1 MRIEEF
7 EKLAPD
13 LRQQMLRIGQD
24 FFGNQQDA
32 EDVAQEGLIRLWTYC
47 ERLDASFTLS
57 PLAIKVAKNIC
68 IALYKSRRAE
78 TAELQ
83 TDIPAQPSYNADAR
97 LATQENLHR
106 IESAL
111 DTLPPHEAKLF
122 RKRHFEEKTN
132 DEIVQETGLPLTSV
146 KSILSRAKAKLK
158 KRLLS

>member
-68 IALYKSRRAE
+68 IDSTKADERRLPNSKR
-78 TAELQ
+78 TFPHSPP
-83 TDIPAQPSYNADAR
+83 TTPMPA
-97 LATQENLHR
+97 
-106 IESAL
+106 
-111 DTLPPHEAKLF
+111 
-122 RKRHFEEKTN
+122 
-132 DEIVQETGLPLTSV
+132 
-146 KSILSRAKAKLK
+146 
-158 KRLLS
+158 

>member
-13 LRQQMLRIGQD
+13 LRQSMLRVGLD

-47 ERLDASFTLS
+47 ERLDASFTLT
-57 PLAIKVAKNIC
+57 PLAVKVAKNVC
-68 IALYKSRRAE
+68 IDIYKCRKAE
-78 TAELQ
+78 TEELK
-83 TDIPAQPSYNADAR
+83 TDLPAQPSYNADAR

>member
-68 IALYKSRRAE
+68 IDLYKSRRAE

-111 DTLPPHEAKLF
+111 DTSRRTRPSYSENAIS
-122 RKRHFEEKTN
+122 RKKPTMR
-132 DEIVQETGLPLTSV
+132 LY
-146 KSILSRAKAKLK
+146 K
-158 KRLLS
+158 KRAYP